1 MQKYLTVYLVCL
13 DTNFVNYLV
22 CQSTVFDCRSYQL
35 DIDVLSRTVNVLAL
49 FCYHAEIEELLL
61 QEELSDKESES
72 WKRLTEV
79 SILSEAGK
87 ETLEEILLKNVFF
100 AFLDLQVG
108 EVTLPAVG
116 LLAIVAF
123 YVGQTSFRNL
133 KKVIARGTDDW
144 SQKFGHFPVL

>member
-22 CQSTVFDCRSYQL
+22 CQSPVFDCRNYQF
-35 DIDVLSRTVNVLAL
+35 DVDVLSRTVNILAL
-49 FCYHAEIEELLL
+49 LCYHAEIEELLL

>member
-1 MQKYLTVYLVCL
+1 LTVYLFCF
-13 DTNFVNYLV
+13 DTYFVNYLV
-22 CQSTVFDCRSYQL
+22 FQSVVFYRRSYQF
-35 DIDVLSRTVNVLAL
+35 DIDVLRRTAKVITLL
-49 FCYHAEIEELLL
+49 CYHTKIEELLL

-72 WKRLTEV
+72 WERLTDV
-79 SILSEAGK
+79 SIFSEAGK
-87 ETLEEILLKNVFF
+87 ETLEELLLKNVFF
-100 AFLDLQVG
+100 AFVGLQVG